1 MRKITNLLLL
11 LLLLATACDKSDDPV
26 VEDEPE
32 NDDTEI
38 FDPGDKKI
46 GLALSGGGAKGAAEI
61 GALKVIEQKGIKI
74 DYISGTSI
82 GSIMGALYSAGYTAD
97 ELQEFFASL
106 SKDEAKKSSVIRQM
120 VGDLLNAKGV
130 STFADLTI
138 PFRCVVADAKEL
150 KEVVL
155 SEGSVL
161 DAVMAS
167 SAIPYIYDNVTIDG
181 HIYVDGGFY
190 NNLPVDVVEAMGAE
204 YTLVV
209 DLRQEGE
216 SFVPSEYEP
225 IIKDLIKVP
234 VLAQAALGDATEIV
248 TDYFDHRPDIEK
260 YEANKLKAD
269 TYIHPNLKGYN
280 ALSFGASNVK
290 EMADIGQ
297 RAAEAKLKIEK

>member
-26 VEDEPE
+26 VEDEPG

-234 VLAQAALGDATEIV
+234 VLAQAALGDATDIV